1 MSKELILSM
10 SVSVDGFV
18 SGPNGETDWIFRN
31 SSEASAQWAA
41 DRLGQASLVI
51 MGNRSYQVMADYW
64 PTATGPFAR
73 PMNEIPKAVFSRSG
87 TILPPSMEKSTAAPT
102 VDPTVLHGWRHP
114 IVGGADLIADIGR
127 LKAQDGKP
135 IVALGGASFASSLI
149 AAHLVDVFR
158 LIVHPVVLGR
168 GLPIFAGLE
177 TPVDLKLEELKQFDT
192 GVVVK
197 TYRRNCPG

>member
-1 MSKELILSM
+1 MSRELILSM

-51 MGNRSYQVMADYW
+51 MGHRSYETMVDYW

-73 PMNEIPKAVFSRSG
+73 PMNVIPKAVFSRSG
-87 TILPPSMEKSTAAPT
+87 TISPPRMEKTTAALD
-102 VDPTVLHGWRHP
+102 VDPTVLEGWRHP

-127 LKAQDGKP
+127 LKADDGKP

-168 GLPIFAGLE
+168 GLPIFAGLGA
-177 TPVDLKLEELKQFDT
+177 PVSLKLEELKQFDT

-197 TYRRNCPG
+197 TYRPVFSG